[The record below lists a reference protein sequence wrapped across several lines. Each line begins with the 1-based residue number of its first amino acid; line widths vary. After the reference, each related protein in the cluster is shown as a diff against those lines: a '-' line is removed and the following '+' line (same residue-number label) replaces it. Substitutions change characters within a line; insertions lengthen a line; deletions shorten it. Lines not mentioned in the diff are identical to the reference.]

1 MPVPKP
7 LPLIALGAFLAV
19 DVALVALV
27 YQHVNQE
34 PPSSDVGATSA
45 EASPTPSRETNQRAF
60 DFKPATAASMDVAN
74 DGTWIFATRGSCD
87 GDASTTVFT
96 STDNGA
102 DPAKRD
108 PDLKVVTAV
117 QAGSGGNL
125 VVVGAGEDCV
135 PVQKSSTD
143 GGSTWTQDFEIT
155 RIAISPEDPKQVI
168 APGGETSEP
177 GCTMS
182 SLSQVGEDFARVT
195 CIDGIVK
202 GTGNGGEEWV
212 DLGRL
217 DNVRTAT
224 FTSFN
229 AGYALARFE
238 GCAAQVFSTKDSGRT
253 WASASCIVGDPA
265 RAIAA
270 SDTALVAVVGDDPK
284 PFLST
289 DGGQDFGA
297 P

>member
-74 DGTWIFATRGSCD
+74 DGTWIFATRGACE
-87 GDASTTVFT
+87 GDASAQVWT
-96 STDNGA
+96 STKSGA
-102 DPAKRD
+102 SPTDRD
-108 PDLKVVTAV
+108 PGLKVVTAV
-117 QAGSGGNL
+117 QAGSGGEL
-125 VVVGAGEDCV
+125 VVVGAGEGCEPQQV
-135 PVQKSSTD
+135 SSSD
-143 GGSTWTQDFEIT
+143 GGATWVQDPQIT
-155 RIAISPEDPKQVI
+155 RWYI
-168 APGGETSEP
+168 APDDPTVVVSPAEGESEP
-177 GCTMS
+177 GCTFS

-195 CIDGIVK
+195 CIDGDVR
-202 GTGNGGEEWV
+202 GSGDGGQEWV
-212 DLGRL
+212 LLGRL
-217 DNVRTAT
+217 DNTRTAT
-224 FTSFN
+224 FTTFN

-238 GCAAQVFSTKDSGRT
+238 GCAAQVFTTKDSGRT
-253 WASASCIVGDPA
+253 WAPGSCIVGDPA

-270 SDTALVAVVGDDPK
+270 NDTAVVAVVGEDPQ
-284 PFLST
+284 PYVST
-289 DGGQDFGA
+289 DGGQDFSQ